1 MRPLSPFPPLPE
13 GFDPRSTDPQV
24 WERLLLEEGH
34 LGTEQE
40 EAGLEGE
47 SGGLIVSAFCD
58 EVDAQIADKLARAG
72 EHQVFRGSPNTS
84 RELYNDIQRVIEHF
98 FQNTENLRF
107 AIRRSC
113 ETGADTLVLYRPK
126 EGKQYHWNMRNLLG
140 YKRKQ
145 LIGRLFRFYGVEVT
159 VLNDNNY
166 TQLL

>member
-24 WERLLLEEGH
+24 WENLLRKEGYLGAEE
-34 LGTEQE
+34 E
-40 EAGLEGE
+40 EAGLEGA
-47 SGGLIVSAFCD
+47 SGGLIVSTFCD

-72 EHQVFRGSPNTS
+72 EHQVFRGSPNS
-84 RELYNDIQRVIEHF
+84 SNELHDDIKRVIGHF

-126 EGKQYHWNMRNLLG
+126 EGKQYHWNMRNLSG
-140 YKRKQ
+140 YSRRKLSKQ
-145 LIGRLFRFYGVEVT
+145 ILVAYQIEAT